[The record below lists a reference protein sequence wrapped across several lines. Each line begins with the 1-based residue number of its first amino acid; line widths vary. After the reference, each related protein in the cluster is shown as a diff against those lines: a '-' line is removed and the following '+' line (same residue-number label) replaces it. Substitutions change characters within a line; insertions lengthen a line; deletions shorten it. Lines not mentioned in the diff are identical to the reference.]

1 MKQVT
6 QNVKTGEV
14 ALLDVPVPQVG
25 AGEVLVSTQASLISA
40 GTEKMIMDFANKS
53 MLGKAKERP
62 DLVKKVIDKLS
73 RDGIGPTIASVFAQ
87 LEEPLPL
94 GYSAAGEVI
103 AVGADLSGIYN
114 KGDRVAIAGAGLA
127 NHAEINAVPKNL
139 VVPLPKEVAYT
150 EGAFATLAS
159 IAMHGVRNGRV
170 QLGDRVLVMG
180 LGLVGQLAVQLAA
193 AAGARVSAVDFDDG
207 RLKLAEQEGAQF
219 TYNLSGG
226 GADSALRE
234 ASDGRGF
241 DVILVC
247 AATESNEPIHNA
259 AKWARDKAR
268 IVLVGKVGTTIPYAD
283 YMKKELEFIISRSYG
298 PGRYDANYE
307 GKGQGYPIGYVPWT
321 ERDNL
326 LEAVRLMADG
336 KLNVAPLITHS
347 YDIHNA
353 TEAYGVVGAA
363 DIPKL
368 GVVLTYDNATD
379 KRTVSKID
387 AHTASKAIT
396 ADQVGLS
403 YIGAGGFA
411 KSLLMPATKAC
422 ETVKHIGVVSKGGLS
437 AKAAAD
443 KFNFVYA
450 SSSADEVFTDVE
462 THAVIVATRHNTHAD
477 LVIKALNAGKHVFVE
492 KPLAMNFAEL
502 SKIEAAQ
509 KKAGT
514 TQVMVGYNRR
524 FSPHTQ
530 KLKTAFSRVDG
541 PKQVIIRA
549 NVGQL
554 PDDNWQNDAK
564 TGGGRLVGELCHFL
578 DLAYHLI
585 GKRPKNVFT
594 ARSEGQ
600 DVFTTVMTFENGHM
614 ATIVYTSEGDT
625 AFSKER
631 VEIFGGGMVGV
642 IDNFRKTTLSNNG
655 RVSTLHGGK
664 FAGTDKGHK
673 VGLTAFIKGCRDGE
687 RVMSA
692 DDVFISAAL
701 PLLAAKSIQ
710 NGGVIQL

>member
-14 ALLDVPVPQVG
+14 NLTEVPMPQVG
-25 AGEVLVSTQASLISA
+25 AGEVLVSTKASLISA

-62 DLVKKVIDKLS
+62 DLVKKVIDKLA
-73 RDGIGPTIASVFAQ
+73 RDGVGPTIASVFAQ

-103 AVGADLSGIYN
+103 AVGENVTHQFRVGE
-114 KGDRVAIAGAGLA
+114 RVAIAGAGLA

-139 VVPLPKEVAYT
+139 VVPLPDAVFFD
-150 EGAFATLAS
+150 EGAFATLSA

-193 AAGARVSAVDFDDG
+193 AAGGRVTGVDFDDA
-207 RLKLAEQEGAQF
+207 RLALASEHGASG
-219 TYNLSGG
+219 TYNLGQG

-234 ASDGRGF
+234 MSDGRGF

-247 AATESNEPIHNA
+247 AATESDAPINNA

-298 PGRYDANYE
+298 PGRYDPNYE
-307 GKGQGYPIGYVPWT
+307 GKGQNYPVGYVPWT

-326 LEAVRLMADG
+326 LEAVRLIADG
-336 KLNVAPLITHS
+336 KLNVAALISHR
-347 YDIHNA
+347 YDIDA
-353 TEAYGVVGAA
+353 AMEAYAVVGAA

-368 GVVLTYDNATD
+368 GVVLEYGREDNDRA
-379 KRTVSKID
+379 VSRVES
-387 AHTASKAIT
+387 AVAPAPVS
-396 ADQVGLS
+396 ADEVGIS

-411 KSLLMPATKAC
+411 KAMLLPITKDC
-422 ETVKHIGVVSKGGLS
+422 ETVKHIGVVSRGGLS

-450 SSSADEVFTDVE
+450 SSSADEVLTDVE

-477 LVIKALNAGKHVFVE
+477 LVSKALTSGKHVFVE
-492 KPLAMNFAEL
+492 KPLAMNFNEL
-502 SKIEAAQ
+502 SAVEAAY
-509 KKAGT
+509 KKAT
-514 TQVMVGYNRR
+514 NRQLMVGYNRR
-524 FSPHTQ
+524 FSPHTV
-530 KLKTAFSRVDG
+530 KLKEAFDGVSG
-541 PKQVIIRA
+541 PKQVLIRA

-554 PDDNWQNDAK
+554 PDENWQNDAK
-564 TGGGRLVGELCHFL
+564 TGGGRLIGELCHFL
-578 DLAYHLI
+578 DLAYHI
-585 GKRPKNVFT
+585 VGERPKSVFT

-600 DVFTTVMTFENGHM
+600 DVFTTVIMFEKGHM

-642 IDNFRKTTLSNNG
+642 IDNFRKSTLSNNG
-655 RVSTLHGGK
+655 RSKTLHGG
-664 FAGTDKGHK
+664 ALSGTDKGHK
-673 VGLTAFIKGCRDGE
+673 AGLLAFVAGCKSGTH
-687 RVMSA
+687 VMTPE
-692 DDVFISAAL
+692 DVFVSAAL

-710 NGGVIQL
+710 AEKVITL